1 MRLFMT
7 DQDGLLFMGRP
18 DPATLPDAR
27 DGYLFSSDGL

>member
-7 DQDGLLFMGRP
+7 DQDGLFAGRP
-18 DPATLPDAR
+18 NPATLPDAR